1 MPEITAVHI
10 GIIVVALII
19 GTVIGWIG
27 RGGRTS
33 GEKAAINA
41 GWKDV
46 GVHKDHALVVVN
58 HGNGSG
64 KEVKNLAMEINNSVI
79 SKFGIE
85 LTSEVN
91 II

>member
-1 MPEITAVHI
+1 MKIPA
-10 GIIVVALII
+10 AWLIDQC
-19 GTVIGWIG
+19 
-27 RGGRTS
+27 
-33 GEKAAINA
+33 
-41 GWKDV
+41 GWKGKRLGDV

-64 KEVKNLAMEINNSVI
+64 KEVKHLAMEINNSVI